1 MYSALAVILLNV
13 VLAFATLNVALFAG
27 FWVYDRFSPA
37 SNAIAERYGATALAD
52 IYPDLDA
59 RAVDVLLDETWT
71 RSTIFEPYVMFREA
85 ETHGTYVNV
94 HPAGFRISRDQGA
107 WPPADATYNVFLFGG
122 STTFSY
128 GLPDNQSL
136 GSYLQ
141 ESLETVMQRDVAVYN
156 FGMGGYQSTQERLLF
171 QELLVKGHKP
181 ELAIFV
187 DGLNEFEFPYV
198 PMGTDQL
205 QRMLE
210 DTPVRRFL
218 WLSGAIFRR
227 LPIMRLIDND
237 VPEKGISPLDVDGN
251 DANSETPQ
259 QELLNAVVGRYLA
272 NKRMIEATA
281 QQFNIRSVFVWQPIP
296 YYKYDRRYHPFSG
309 TSNGHAQPGYE
320 HMRRVVD
327 SQDMGSNF
335 LWCAD
340 MQEGMQERLYVDS
353 VHHTAKLSRL
363 LAEYIAERMAE
374 RQLL

>member
-1 MYSALAVILLNV
+1 
-13 VLAFATLNVALFAG
+13 
-27 FWVYDRFSPA
+27 
-37 SNAIAERYGATALAD
+37 
-52 IYPDLDA
+52 
-59 RAVDVLLDETWT
+59 
-71 RSTIFEPYVMFREA
+71 
-85 ETHGTYVNV
+85 
-94 HPAGFRISRDQGA
+94 
-107 WPPADATYNVFLFGG
+107 
-122 STTFSY
+122 
-128 GLPDNQSL
+128 
-136 GSYLQ
+136 
-141 ESLETVMQRDVAVYN
+141 
-156 FGMGGYQSTQERLLF
+156 
-171 QELLVKGHKP
+171 
-181 ELAIFV
+181 
-187 DGLNEFEFPYV
+187 
-198 PMGTDQL
+198 
-205 QRMLE
+205 
-210 DTPVRRFL
+210 
-218 WLSGAIFRR
+218 
-227 LPIMRLIDND
+227 MRLIDND